1 MGEGGHKTGPVSPEH
16 CMFYREPTDLA
27 SFPVSVDS
35 SIRKAP
41 PDARVKPAASPVC
54 RGSTQKMLGPQ
65 EVGTVSAI
73 KDVAQDQV

>member
-1 MGEGGHKTGPVSPEH
+1 MSPEH
-16 CMFYREPTDLA
+16 CMLYREPTEFA

-41 PDARVKPAASPVC
+41 RDARVKPAASPVC

-73 KDVAQDQV
+73 KDAAQDQV